1 MIFWLIV
8 FVVLLVIEIATMGL
22 TTIWFA
28 GGALVA
34 MVVALLGGPVWLQVL
49 LFFVVSG
56 ILVVFTRPIAA
67 KYFNQDR
74 LKTNAES
81 VVGKQAVVTAEIDNV
96 KETGEVLVHGQE
108 WSARGVTQYPQI
120 AKDTVVVVEEIEGV
134 KLYVRPLEEA

>member
-1 MIFWLIV
+1 MIYWLALLIV
-8 FVVLLVIEIATMGL
+8 CLVLEAATLGL

-108 WSARGVTQYPQI
+108 WSARGVAEYPQI
-120 AKDTVVVVEEIEGV
+120 AKDTVVIVDSIEGV
-134 KLYVRPLEEA
+134 RLFVRPVEA

>member
-1 MIFWLIV
+1 MIYWLVLLIV
-8 FVVLLVIEIATMGL
+8 CLVLEAATLGL

-108 WSARGVTQYPQI
+108 WSARGVAEYPQI
-120 AKDTVVVVEEIEGV
+120 AKDTVVIVDSIEGV
-134 KLYVRPLEEA
+134 RLFVRPVEA